1 MRRVSNFAD
10 FSGVLS
16 KKLYDLPL
24 ISAFTMGIPEMKLN
38 LTGFTDWGSRLL
50 NEAGFLALIEY
61 LLWGTQKYHPN
72 IPGNA

>member
-1 MRRVSNFAD
+1 
-10 FSGVLS
+10 
-16 KKLYDLPL
+16 
-24 ISAFTMGIPEMKLN
+24 MKLN

-61 LLWGTQKYHPN
+61 LLWRTQKYHAN